1 MFNYFL
7 VFILTALIQ
16 THHCC
21 SFVFCVCAQ
30 ALIEMVDWRDADIMV
45 KYYYSNPLRIQGK
58 SVKVAMSH
66 ITSLR

>member
-1 MFNYFL
+1 
-7 VFILTALIQ
+7 V
-16 THHCC
+16 
-21 SFVFCVCAQ
+21 CVQ